1 MGTVANTTVLHS
13 GDEFSIYLLADTTS
27 WSDEFMYFKDV
38 PTEICA
44 GKEFQ
49 AVLYGRNMMSA
60 GASAEAGCTVELKNL
75 DTNETAE
82 FVTDADGVASIK
94 ADKAGNYQLTVT
106 KTPYTYFVA
115 PLAQFE
121 AKEHVFDEG
130 KVTKEPTCAEA
141 GEKTYTCTVCGTTKT
156 EEIAKTNKHTYDK
169 GVVTKK
175 ATYTATGVKT
185 YTCTVCGATKTET
198 IPKLKHTPKYV
209 WKTVSK
215 ATVFQPEKQ
224 VGYCVYCKHTQ
235 TRYHGSKLKATIK
248 LNTTAITL
256 QRKQATRMVRVSM
269 ANGDSV
275 KSWASTNTKIVTVD
289 RNGLIRAQ
297 NRNGSAKIIVTLKS
311 GKRATLNVKVQ
322 SGKVTTTKISGLKS
336 SMTLKK
342 GQKTTLKPV
351 ISPLTSTDKVTYAT
365 SNKNIAAVSSTGI
378 ITAKK
383 KGTAKITV
391 RSGKKSYVIKVTVK

>member
-1 MGTVANTTVLHS
+1 M
-13 GDEFSIYLLADTTS
+13 
-27 WSDEFMYFKDV
+27 
-38 PTEICA
+38 
-44 GKEFQ
+44 
-49 AVLYGRNMMSA
+49 
-60 GASAEAGCTVELKNL
+60 
-75 DTNETAE
+75 
-82 FVTDADGVASIK
+82 
-94 ADKAGNYQLTVT
+94 
-106 KTPYTYFVA
+106 
-115 PLAQFE
+115 
-121 AKEHVFDEG
+121 
-130 KVTKEPTCAEA
+130 
-141 GEKTYTCTVCGTTKT
+141 
-156 EEIAKTNKHTYDK
+156 
-169 GVVTKK
+169 TKK

-198 IPKLKHTPKYV
+198 IPKLKHKPKYV

-224 VGYCVYCKHTQ
+224 TGYCVYCKHTQ

-248 LNTTAITL
+248 LNVSSITL
-256 QRKQATRMVRVSM
+256 QRKQATKRVRVSM
-269 ANGDSV
+269 ANGDSIR
-275 KSWASTNTKIVTVD
+275 SWVSTNTKIVTVD

-322 SGKVTTTKISGLKS
+322 SNKVTTTKISGLKS